1 MIGHLPKS
9 QITFRPSNIRRIG
22 LLEGLEHVQG
32 EFSKLMSNH
41 ILCDRYIVVYL
52 PIVYLKLEA
61 HKIWKYRRRSRLGL
75 DRRNPLT
82 RFGPHD
88 WEAIGD
94 TVRDLK

>member
-1 MIGHLPKS
+1 
-9 QITFRPSNIRRIG
+9 
-22 LLEGLEHVQG
+22 
-32 EFSKLMSNH
+32 MSNH
-41 ILCDRYIVVYL
+41 ILSDRYIVVYL

-61 HKIWKYRRRSRLGL
+61 HKIWKYRRRPRLGL

-82 RFGPHD
+82 RFGSHN